1 MLQQLIEKQKRVE
14 QRKLEN
20 EEYLHFKYRLKNEE
34 ENLKQKEREMKLQRQ
49 KKRMEIKKKMVLDK
63 IMRHEEIVAL
73 KRQQK
78 EEAIQ
83 LKRELEIELSV
94 ERSQMRNVVAKSQES
109 KKLAYS

>member
-1 MLQQLIEKQKRVE
+1 
-14 QRKLEN
+14 
-20 EEYLHFKYRLKNEE
+20 
-34 ENLKQKEREMKLQRQ
+34 MKLQRQ

-78 EEAIQ
+78 EEAIK

-94 ERSQMRNVVAKSQES
+94 ERSQMRNVVVKSQES
-109 KKLAYS
+109 KMLAYSLKSEKKSLWFEGSEMRKSCS